1 MYNVTCND
9 SRTPSRGWYSIFSF
23 TLSKAE
29 DYDELKW
36 SLRKYED
43 LALMRVNLCE
53 YRDCDISDEGLVNLS
68 GLFDFFRKHGRE
80 VILRFVYDVTGM
92 GLMNEP
98 SSKRIIK
105 RHMEQV
111 APIIIKN
118 ADNIITVQGV
128 FTGSWGEMH
137 SSRYTDRE
145 DIADLVTTLFE
156 ATKGSVNIALRTP
169 KQIRELDAVLS
180 EIHYQ
185 NRDKLIH
192 KIGLYDDAM
201 LASPSDMGTFMQDKM
216 KEELSIV
223 RELSLHNYVG
233 GETVSPNELNDGKA
247 AVEGMRARCAT
258 YLNSQYDTAVL
269 DKWKNQEY
277 DGKISVYQYISEH
290 LGYCLEFVGVKQS
303 IFSKKAVVMLK
314 NTGFAPFFGKLK
326 MVINDK
332 FTAEADLDVVK
343 PGECVK
349 FSFEKSR
356 LTNEPA
362 ISCIRVSDGKTVSVK
377 V

>member
-36 SLRKYED
+36 SIRKDED

-53 YRDCDISDEGLVNLS
+53 YRDCDIPDEGLVNLS
-68 GLFDFFRKHGRE
+68 GLFDFFRKYGRE
-80 VILRFVYDVTGM
+80 IILRFVYDTEGM

-137 SSRYTDRE
+137 SSRYTDRV
-145 DIADLVTTLFE
+145 DIADLVMTLFE

-169 KQIRELDAVLS
+169 KQIRELEDALS

-185 NRDKLIH
+185 NKDKLIS

-201 LASPSDMGTFMQDKM
+201 LASPNDLGTFAQDKM
-216 KEELSIV
+216 KEELSVIK
-223 RELSLHNYVG
+223 ELSLYNYVG
-233 GETVSPNELNDGKA
+233 GETVGASGLNDGKT
-247 AVEGMRARCAT
+247 AVDGMRARCVT

-290 LGYCLEFVGVKQS
+290 LGYCLEFAGIKQS
-303 IFSKKAVVMLK
+303 IFSKKASIVLK
-314 NTGFAPFFGKLK
+314 NTGVAPLFGKLK
-326 MVINDK
+326 MIVNDK
-332 FTAEADLDVVK
+332 FTAEADADIVK

-349 FSFEKSR
+349 FAYEKSQ
-356 LTNEPA
+356 LTSELT
-362 ISCIRVSDGKTVSVK
+362 ISCIRVSDGKTVAVK

>member
-1 MYNVTCND
+1 MYNVSCKDT
-9 SRTPSRGWYSIFSF
+9 RTPSRGWYSIFSF

-36 SLRKYED
+36 SIRKDED

-80 VILRFVYDVTGM
+80 VIVRFVYDTEGM

-111 APIIIKN
+111 APAIIKN

-137 SSRYTDRE
+137 SSRYTDRA
-145 DIADLVTTLFE
+145 DIADLVTTLFD
-156 ATKGSVNIALRTP
+156 ATEGSVNIALRTP
-169 KQIRELDAVLS
+169 KQIDELAEVLS
-180 EIHYQ
+180 EIHYHDK
-185 NRDKLIH
+185 DKLMK
-192 KIGLYDDAM
+192 KIGFYDDAM
-201 LASPSDMGTFMQDKM
+201 LASPNDMGTFAQDKI
-216 KEELSIV
+216 KEELSTIK
-223 RELSLHNYVG
+223 ELSLYNYVG
-233 GETVSPNELNDGKA
+233 GETVSASELNDGKV
-247 AVEGMRARCAT
+247 AVEGVRARCVT

-290 LGYCLEFVGVKQS
+290 LGYCLEFAGVKQS
-303 IFSKKAVVMLK
+303 IFSKKAQIVLK

-326 MVINDK
+326 MIINDK

-349 FSFEKSR
+349 FALEKSQ
-356 LTNEPA
+356 LTSEPA
-362 ISCIRVSDGKTVSVK
+362 ISCIRVSDGKTVAVK
-377 V
+377 I

>member
-1 MYNVTCND
+1 
-9 SRTPSRGWYSIFSF
+9 
-23 TLSKAE
+23 
-29 DYDELKW
+29 
-36 SLRKYED
+36 
-43 LALMRVNLCE
+43 
-53 YRDCDISDEGLVNLS
+53 
-68 GLFDFFRKHGRE
+68 
-80 VILRFVYDVTGM
+80 
-92 GLMNEP
+92 
-98 SSKRIIK
+98 
-105 RHMEQV
+105 
-111 APIIIKN
+111 
-118 ADNIITVQGV
+118 
-128 FTGSWGEMH
+128 
-137 SSRYTDRE
+137 
-145 DIADLVTTLFE
+145 
-156 ATKGSVNIALRTP
+156 
-169 KQIRELDAVLS
+169 
-180 EIHYQ
+180 
-185 NRDKLIH
+185 
-192 KIGLYDDAM
+192 M

-326 MVINDK
+326 MVVNDK

-349 FSFEKSR
+349 FLFEKSR

-362 ISCIRVSDGKTVSVK
+362 ISCIRVSDGKTVAVK

>member
-1 MYNVTCND
+1 MYNVICND

-36 SLRKYED
+36 SIRKDED

-68 GLFDFFRKHGRE
+68 GLFDFFRKHDRE
-80 VILRFVYDVTGM
+80 IILRFVYDIEGM

-137 SSRYTDRE
+137 SSRYTDRA
-145 DIADLVTTLFE
+145 DIADLVITLFE

-169 KQIRELDAVLS
+169 KQISELAAVLS
-180 EIHYQ
+180 ETHYQ
-185 NRDKLIH
+185 NKDKLIE

-201 LASPSDMGTFMQDKM
+201 LASPNDLGTFTQDKM
-216 KEELSIV
+216 KDELSVLKEI
-223 RELSLHNYVG
+223 SFHNYVG
-233 GETVSPNELNDGKA
+233 GETVSASELNDGKT
-247 AVEGMRARCAT
+247 AVDGMRARCVT

-277 DGKISVYQYISEH
+277 DKNISVYQYISEH
-290 LGYCLEFVGVKQS
+290 LGYCLEYAGIKQS
-303 IFSKKAVVMLK
+303 VFSKKAVVVLK
-314 NTGFAPFFGKLK
+314 NTGFAPLFGKLK
-326 MVINDK
+326 IIINDK
-332 FTAEADLDVVK
+332 LTAEADLDVVK

-349 FSFEKSR
+349 FAFEKSQ
-356 LTNEPA
+356 LTDELA
-362 ISCIRVSDGKTVSVK
+362 ISCIRISDGKTVAVK